1 MRKKWS
7 QKQYYKLTLVVLS
20 IIYLL
25 VVFGFAILSYNT
37 VSSDAKKALGNK
49 AMVLAVD
56 IAEHLDLDGQ
66 EYERLLSL
74 DFDQLL
80 KDPVNIEFEQKARAV
95 MKYADIKYIYLEA
108 PVLDRPAKYQVE
120 EGEEGI
126 YGMPPGTPLN
136 VVFLLD
142 AVIDEKNRWDDTDG
156 HWYKDKSRYTVFDR
170 KFQEAYESRHPTS
183 YINHDEWGTYITG
196 YAPYYD
202 NDDVYRGLIGVDLF
216 LDAYMIYLRN
226 NVLMIVGFVL
236 TLIAIGIFALCLSIR
251 MKKVQDLAQEK
262 SILSDI
268 DGLTNVFNRR
278 HFLELMQQKWE
289 QGERE
294 HKPLALLIIDVDSF
308 KDYNDSYG
316 HMAGDKV
323 LCMIAKVLK
332 SNVRQ
337 DNDLVGRYGGDEFVV
352 LLHNCDLSTA
362 KNIAENLMEKIQDL
376 QVEHQCSSDCPYQTV
391 TIGLAAMIPAPDT
404 NIGVLFSRADNA
416 LYYGKEQGKNRV
428 QAWDESIPDRAP

>member
-1 MRKKWS
+1 LHLKKKWN

-108 PVLDRPAKYQVE
+108 PVLDRPAKYRVE
-120 EGEEGI
+120 EGEEDI

-156 HWYKDKSRYTVFDR
+156 QWYKDKSRYTVFDR

-183 YINHDEWGTYITG
+183 YINHDEWGTYIINTDTC
-196 YAPYYD
+196 A
-202 NDDVYRGLIGVDLF
+202 LF
-216 LDAYMIYLRN
+216 
-226 NVLMIVGFVL
+226 
-236 TLIAIGIFALCLSIR
+236 
-251 MKKVQDLAQEK
+251 Q
-262 SILSDI
+262 
-268 DGLTNVFNRR
+268 
-278 HFLELMQQKWE
+278 
-289 QGERE
+289 
-294 HKPLALLIIDVDSF
+294 
-308 KDYNDSYG
+308 
-316 HMAGDKV
+316 
-323 LCMIAKVLK
+323 
-332 SNVRQ
+332 
-337 DNDLVGRYGGDEFVV
+337 
-352 LLHNCDLSTA
+352 
-362 KNIAENLMEKIQDL
+362 
-376 QVEHQCSSDCPYQTV
+376 
-391 TIGLAAMIPAPDT
+391 
-404 NIGVLFSRADNA
+404 
-416 LYYGKEQGKNRV
+416 
-428 QAWDESIPDRAP
+428 